1 MSQYIQQQCRRG
13 ALLLLVVF
21 VALPASAR
29 DIIETSANLFFTRDE
44 TAGIQLPTAEGI
56 GSPTGFANINTLYT
70 TGVLFDGSPFLESGQ
85 LQKACDPEISVAGVG
100 TCFLNAFTGDG
111 PQNYKNVTTPLAV
124 AYDPND
130 FTESSVTQFR
140 DIGINMGR
148 EAVRTRIRPM
158 LAAWVYDTEEDTF
171 TVADRSLGPM
181 LADRPQTIGKGRFSM
196 GWSYQRISWS
206 RFNGQKL
213 DDFNIRVL
221 HQDSNGDGQLTG
233 QETDYIDVAME
244 YQLSQNY
251 IDFFLEYGLTND
263 IDLSIAIPIVQTNL
277 RINAFAG
284 QIEQI
289 CPEAGPEICNEPGLD
304 PNVVSIYEAFQ
315 DSGLYPSVQAPGVG
329 RALVSDINGQEWNQF
344 WSRQSHGFCT
354 QSRDNTF
361 WSLQAGSSATG
372 CPGGNNQKLKG
383 DRATTFFG
391 EIRDTQEEKAIG
403 LGDIRIRAKWHAIK
417 SDGGLL
423 PDMAWVSEIRP
434 PTGKEDDYMGTGAFS
449 TSNYL
454 VGNWALGPFRPHFN
468 VGVEISAGPSWQD
481 STQWAFGFEWM
492 LADWLSVSF
501 DQLGRVPFGN
511 EVARRYDYGGGVKF
525 IPVPGVGL
533 FFDFIKPINKNEG
546 LTADLTWRV
555 GGQILF

>member
-13 ALLLLVVF
+13 ALLFLVVF

-56 GSPTGFANINTLYT
+56 GSPTGFADINTLFT
-70 TGVLFDGSPFLESGQ
+70 TGNFLGVPYLATGQ
-85 LQKACDPEISVAGVG
+85 LAVACETGIVVPGVG
-100 TCFLNAFTGDG
+100 GCYDGFTNGSADNYG
-111 PQNYKNVTTPLAV
+111 PTNPTTPLAV
-124 AYDPND
+124 NYDPND

-213 DDFNIRVL
+213 DKFKIKVA

-233 QETDYIDVAME
+233 QETDYIDVSLKYE
-244 YQLSQNY
+244 LSQNY
-251 IDFFLEYGLTND
+251 MDFFLEYGVTND

-277 RINAFAG
+277 KINAFAG
-284 QIEQI
+284 QIQQI

-304 PNVVSIYEAFQ
+304 PQVVAIYSAFQ
-315 DSGLYPSVQAPGVG
+315 ASGDYPTVQGPGVG
-329 RALVSDINGQEWNQF
+329 RAISSPINGQEWNEF
-344 WSRQSHGFCT
+344 WSRQSHSFCT
-354 QSRDNTF
+354 QSRDETF
-361 WSLQAGSSATG
+361 WSLQAGSSQRG

-391 EIRDTQEEKAIG
+391 EISDTQQEKAIG

-423 PDMAWVSEIRP
+423 PDMAWVSEVRP

-454 VGNWALGPFRPHFN
+454 VGNWALGSFRPHFN

-511 EVARRYDYGGGVKF
+511 EVARRYDYGAGVKF

-546 LTADLTWRV
+546 LTADLTWRI